1 MKKTLLW
8 LLALLLLAA
17 SPSHAEEEELDWIS
31 PTIGSNDAVMI
42 VDNGSDWQTRLNL
55 RAEQRKGSE
64 ILGRIY
70 TGTRIE
76 VYQDNGEWCLVGLQF
91 NGSDVLTGEVMKA
104 YLRPVGG
111 SFSALCPLAVVKTEV
126 SVTGTGGFME
136 LIQLKP
142 GDKAYVLAVCGDEYF
157 LMIPDV
163 GQGYAPVSAF
173 EPLSEPKQE
182 ERIVYQT
189 WVVPSGGITFID
201 KHTQYETTL
210 VGGVY
215 LEDCWQVE
223 GETQWHIT
231 YGAGIQ
237 RMLRAEC
244 TIPQDQLSQ
253 QGLQSFE
260 GEVYAYDKSF
270 ILRVGTQNGKPILK
284 RIEQNGDILWA
295 VGNVPKNAVPLDPDL
310 CIIECEATELLSQA
324 VIDNLF
330 AYVREK
336 HPLDERTSSDTVSD
350 TVIDRCKLRAAL
362 VLEPRS
368 CDLTIHAWL
377 EDEDGAYVTG
387 GDLAPKSG
395 AITRWG

>member
-1 MKKTLLW
+1 MKKILLW

-111 SFSALCPLAVVKTEV
+111 SFSALCPLAMVKTEV

-136 LIQLKP
+136 LTQLKP

-173 EPLSEPKQE
+173 EPLSEPKQG

-189 WVVPSGGITFID
+189 WIVPSGGITFID

-215 LEDCWQVE
+215 LEDC
-223 GETQWHIT
+223 
-231 YGAGIQ
+231 
-237 RMLRAEC
+237 
-244 TIPQDQLSQ
+244 
-253 QGLQSFE
+253 
-260 GEVYAYDKSF
+260 
-270 ILRVGTQNGKPILK
+270 
-284 RIEQNGDILWA
+284 
-295 VGNVPKNAVPLDPDL
+295 
-310 CIIECEATELLSQA
+310 
-324 VIDNLF
+324 
-330 AYVREK
+330 
-336 HPLDERTSSDTVSD
+336 
-350 TVIDRCKLRAAL
+350 
-362 VLEPRS
+362 
-368 CDLTIHAWL
+368 
-377 EDEDGAYVTG
+377 
-387 GDLAPKSG
+387 
-395 AITRWG
+395 